1 MSDKVVVFMTWL
13 FSPCCITDFVFI
25 LHNDSYEGEVQG
37 QHIVGSTRNQCN
49 SCVLVSSSCLSD
61 EAGLQRP
68 IPC

>member
-37 QHIVGSTRNQCN
+37 NI
-49 SCVLVSSSCLSD
+49 L
-61 EAGLQRP
+61 
-68 IPC
+68 